1 MVYAIARLESGQSEA
16 ERSVAPPV
24 GLFVEAEIDGLALE
38 NVVVLPRSAL
48 RNGEYVLVVDTE
60 NRVHLRQ
67 VDVLRVY
74 RDEVY
79 ITGGLRS
86 GERVSV
92 SMLQTV
98 VEGMR
103 VQPIE
108 PDA

>member
-1 MVYAIARLESGQSEA
+1 
-16 ERSVAPPV
+16 
-24 GLFVEAEIDGLALE
+24 
-38 NVVVLPRSAL
+38 
-48 RNGEYVLVVDTE
+48 VLVVEPE
-60 NRVHLRQ
+60 NVISLRR

-79 ITGGLRS
+79 ITGGLDA

-108 PDA
+108 SEI